1 MSKYSFGTKSELSLS
16 TCDFALQNIARQ
28 ALALGLMDFMVIE
41 GYRTVEIQHEYFLS
55 NASKVDAGDPR
66 AKHNKKPF
74 SKAFDAVPYVNGNLS
89 WNKLH
94 CCCLAFLIL
103 TVAAYLGYKIRWGGN
118 WDMDGEPIT
127 DQEFQDLGHFE
138 LIE

>member
-28 ALALGLMDFMVIE
+28 ALAFGLMDFMVIE
-41 GYRTVEIQHEYFLS
+41 GYRTDEKQHEYFLNGS
-55 NASKVDAGDPR
+55 SKVDAGNPA
-66 AKHNKKPF
+66 AKHNIKPL

-94 CCCLAFLIL
+94 CCVLAGIIL
-103 TVAAYLGYKIRWGGN
+103 AIATKLGYKIRWGGN

-127 DQEFQDLGHFE
+127 DQDFQDLVHFE
-138 LIE
+138 LII